1 MIGEAVAGTDQGTHA
16 VSATVFDQLASG
28 QAPPH
33 VPLTVA
39 HVHEMVRVG
48 WLAEGESVE
57 LVEGVLVRKDRS
69 ASGES
74 RMTHGKRHSSAI
86 AMLRRLDRR
95 LGGDDCHLRSQL
107 PVTLSA
113 TSEVEPDGAIVV
125 GRDDGYQT
133 NHPGPSNVLVAIEIA
148 DSSLAF
154 DRGTKQRLYA
164 AAGIPMY
171 VIVNLA
177 EGHVEVYRQP
187 DAARGRYAV
196 RRDFGVDET
205 IEASRSRAGP
215 CRSTAATYFPSPA
228 DPSRGGRAAD
238 WRTS

>member
-1 MIGEAVAGTDQGTHA
+1 M
-16 VSATVFDQLASG
+16 SATVFDQLASG

-39 HVHEMVRVG
+39 HMHEMVRAG
-48 WLAEGESVE
+48 WLLEGEPVE
-57 LVEGVLVRKDRS
+57 LIEGVLVRKDRS

-86 AMLRRLDRR
+86 AMLRRLDRL

-125 GRDDGYQT
+125 GRDDAYQKQ
-133 NHPGPSNVLVAIEIA
+133 HPAPSDVLVVIEVA

-164 AAGIPMY
+164 TAAIPIY
-171 VIVNLA
+171 VIVNLVEA
-177 EGHVEVYRQP
+177 HIEVYRQP
-187 DAARGRYAV
+187 DVARGRYGI
-196 RRDFGVDET
+196 RRDFTVDET
-205 IEASRSRAGP
+205 IELTLPSGTVSIA
-215 CRSTAATYFPSPA
+215 CRDLLPVSA
-228 DPSRGGRAAD
+228 
-238 WRTS
+238 

>member
-1 MIGEAVAGTDQGTHA
+1 
-16 VSATVFDQLASG
+16 
-28 QAPPH
+28 
-33 VPLTVA
+33 
-39 HVHEMVRVG
+39 MVRAG
-48 WLAEGESVE
+48 WLAEGEPVE

-86 AMLRRLDRR
+86 AMLRRLDR
-95 LGGDDCHLRSQL
+95 LLDGHDCHLRSQL

-113 TSEVEPDGAIVV
+113 TSEVEPDGVIVV
-125 GRDDGYQT
+125 GRDDAYQT
-133 NHPGPSNVLVAIEIA
+133 HHPGPSDVLVVIEIA

-164 AAGIPMY
+164 TAAIPMY

-187 DAARGRYAV
+187 DAARGRYGA
-196 RRDFGVDET
+196 RRDFAVDEK
-205 IEASRSRAGP
+205 IELALPAGTVSIG
-215 CRSTAATYFPSPA
+215 CRDLLPVST
-228 DPSRGGRAAD
+228 
-238 WRTS
+238 